1 MFCGLRLFF
10 AICFGAAVLCVVTVY
25 YPLAGVILFLAGLL
39 VLLSLWK
46 GISARRFSL
55 GLFLLSLVIHLG
67 AVAFLTT
74 PIESDFALQYEASR
88 QFAQGDF
95 SFQDTVYFQK
105 WGYQTGLVIWQ
116 GTLLKLWDS
125 PTFLRLVNCLVSA
138 GTNVLVYLIA
148 RDYFEERAARLAS
161 LAYAFF
167 LFPATLVTVLC
178 NNIPSAFFL
187 YLCLYLVM
195 GKGFKRC
202 HRVLIYTLAGAS
214 LAVANALRLLNLP
227 EDIQQMLENGE
238 ITAGHARTLLSF
250 KTEEGMRLGAKKSK
264 EGASVR
270 ELEALAK
277 RLNEEKEG
285 PVKAPRKN
293 QYYEE
298 AQLAVG
304 EYLNRKV
311 KVAGSKKKGTLQ
323 IEFYGEEDLQNLLH
337 DLHMN

>member
-1 MFCGLRLFF
+1 MKKRGLGKGLDAIF
-10 AICFGAAVLCVVTVY
+10 AENT
-25 YPLAGVILFLAGLL
+25 PD
-39 VLLSLWK
+39 
-46 GISARRFSL
+46 SAE
-55 GLFLLSLVIHLG
+55 G
-67 AVAFLTT
+67 AVRIKISEIEPNREQPRKEFDSEALSELADSISQHGVLQPLLLRPLLT
-74 PIESDFALQYEASR
+74 
-88 QFAQGDF
+88 G
-95 SFQDTVYFQK
+95 
-105 WGYQTGLVIWQ
+105 GYRIV
-116 GTLLKLWDS
+116 
-125 PTFLRLVNCLVSA
+125 A
-138 GTNVLVYLIA
+138 GE
-148 RDYFEERAARLAS
+148 RRWRAARMAGLTEVPAVIREMTD
-161 LAYAFF
+161 AEEM
-167 LFPATLVTVLC
+167 LFALIENLQREDLTPLEEARGYRTLIETQDFTQEEVSQAVGKSRPAIT
-178 NNIPSAFFL
+178 
-187 YLCLYLVM
+187 
-195 GKGFKRC
+195 
-202 HRVLIYTLAGAS
+202 
-214 LAVANALRLLNLP
+214 NALRLLNLP

-250 KTEEGMRLGAKKSK
+250 KTEEGMRLGAKKAK